1 MKQLASAPCYFLQYA
16 CSYTISAS
24 WKTWSF
30 WLSQFAAS
38 TLSAPAMRH
47 VLLVAEAGVR
57 VMLVLPFLKGNSCE
71 VVVLPPI
78 IKDD

>member
-1 MKQLASAPCYFLQYA
+1 MKQLASAPCYYLQYV

-47 VLLVAEAGVR
+47 VWLVAEAGVR
-57 VMLVLPFLKGNSCE
+57 MMLVSPFLKGNSCE

-78 IKDD
+78 VKR